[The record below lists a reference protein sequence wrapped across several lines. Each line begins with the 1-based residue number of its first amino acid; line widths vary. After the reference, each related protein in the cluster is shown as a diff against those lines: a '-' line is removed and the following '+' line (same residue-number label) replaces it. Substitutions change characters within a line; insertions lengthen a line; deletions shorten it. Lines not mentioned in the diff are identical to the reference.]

1 MNTFACSFVGSVEAV
16 VSPPKNKC
24 LSNTHSHACSSRYI
38 LHKHTDMPTVIKI
51 YRQNSSVLR
60 NLCLCACV
68 CVRELQHSKHPQNNS
83 NNHRTNRPTYK
94 MPIITNINLSEA
106 NNTTASQRSLRS
118 FVRWAKYTITPILS
132 LTHTHVHT
140 VGIYAMAYY
149 TTLPL
154 YIIGEYWNENQGGF
168 FRFKRVI
175 I

>member
-106 NNTTASQRSLRS
+106 NNTTASQRSYVEQNIQLRQYS
-118 FVRWAKYTITPILS
+118 RSRIHIHMHIRWIFMRWLITQHCPC
-132 LTHTHVHT
+132 T
-140 VGIYAMAYY
+140 
-149 TTLPL
+149 
-154 YIIGEYWNENQGGF
+154 
-168 FRFKRVI
+168 
-175 I
+175 